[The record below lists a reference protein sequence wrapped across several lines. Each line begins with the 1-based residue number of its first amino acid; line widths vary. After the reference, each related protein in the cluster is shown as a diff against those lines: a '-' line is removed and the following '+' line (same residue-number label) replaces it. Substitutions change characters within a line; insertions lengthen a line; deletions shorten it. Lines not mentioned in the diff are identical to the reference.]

1 LDRPSTQL
9 IILATAAQTPLAQT
23 MLLLLRRTSNRL
35 PLLPL
40 TKEIIPC
47 LSTFSSEAGAHHSPV
62 TEYLWAKRTEAK
74 ANENLERDLFP
85 IDEATN
91 LLTKPPSATRTTVK
105 YKFSQ
110 DNTLKD
116 IYRNP
121 WGFVRHGLLLED
133 LDALAGNTAAMH
145 CSDGDD
151 STEGPML
158 VTASVDNVKMQNRLD
173 MDNNLTLVGSVAWVG
188 NSSMLIQMVLS
199 DDTTKKTL
207 MKAGFTF
214 VARDRVDPSKSAKIN
229 RLAPETSEEM
239 ATYDALQALNDERKV
254 RRKDVVARDE
264 AVKIT
269 NQTIKDLINQAQ
281 PLITMPALVTEDVML
296 MAQTRVENSLICQ
309 PQQRN
314 MADRIFGGFLMRRA
328 FELAFSACYL
338 HGGSRPHFLEL
349 ERVEFIT
356 PVDIGDL
363 LRLVAH
369 VTFAEM
375 EPSTI
380 VHVEVVASVVNPEE
394 REATTS
400 NLFNFTFALNLHLEP
415 KHNQTMKRVMPGTES
430 EARRYL
436 IAKEY
441 VGDNFVVLEE
451 K

>member
-1 LDRPSTQL
+1 IDRYKKHLESSNMFTH
-9 IILATAAQTPLAQT
+9 LAKLKSCKHLFTKFTRTLA
-23 MLLLLRRTSNRL
+23 
-35 PLLPL
+35 
-40 TKEIIPC
+40 
-47 LSTFSSEAGAHHSPV
+47 SEAGAHHSPV
-62 TEYLWAKRTEAK
+62 TEYLWTKRMEAK
-74 ANENLERDLFP
+74 ANENSQK
-85 IDEATN
+85 N
-91 LLTKPPSATRTTVK
+91 LYPTDSTTSLLIKPPSATRTTVK

-110 DNTLKD
+110 DTSLKD

-158 VTASVDNVKMQNRLD
+158 VTASVDNVKMLNRLD
-173 MDNNLTLVGSVAWVG
+173 MDNDLTLIGSVAWVG
-188 NSSMLIQMVLS
+188 RSSMLIQMVLT
-199 DDTTKKTL
+199 DDTTNTTL

-214 VARDRVDPSKSAKIN
+214 VARDRMDPSKSASIN
-229 RLAPETSEEM
+229 RLDPETPEEIQM
-239 ATYDALQALNDERKV
+239 YADLETVNNDRKLK
-254 RRKDVVARDE
+254 RKDVAARDE
-264 AVKIT
+264 ELKIT
-269 NQTIKDLINQAQ
+269 NQTIQQLINRAQ

-375 EPSTI
+375 SPSTI

-394 REATTS
+394 RQAVVS

-415 KHNQTMKRVMPGTES
+415 EHNQTMKSVIPGTES

-436 IAKEY
+436 VAKEY
-441 VGDNFVVLEE
+441 VQDNFVALKE